1 MVACVVGR
9 DLLVGEG
16 DGRDLLAADDDAP
29 DGLDELDREL
39 EGAPNL
45 LTAGDFDLSLLEVGV
60 PARLFWLLV
69 TLSVAELVMV
79 ICC

>member
-45 LTAGDFDLSLLEVGV
+45 ENQERYRGWCITNATGAL
-60 PARLFWLLV
+60 
-69 TLSVAELVMV
+69 
-79 ICC
+79 

>member
-39 EGAPNL
+39 VGAPNL
-45 LTAGDFDLSLLEVGV
+45 ENQERYRG
-60 PARLFWLLV
+60 
-69 TLSVAELVMV
+69 
-79 ICC
+79 

>member
-39 EGAPNL
+39 VGAPNL
-45 LTAGDFDLSLLEVGV
+45 ENQERYSLWNFPLGFITSYQKIKQIF
-60 PARLFWLLV
+60 LQ
-69 TLSVAELVMV
+69 
-79 ICC
+79 